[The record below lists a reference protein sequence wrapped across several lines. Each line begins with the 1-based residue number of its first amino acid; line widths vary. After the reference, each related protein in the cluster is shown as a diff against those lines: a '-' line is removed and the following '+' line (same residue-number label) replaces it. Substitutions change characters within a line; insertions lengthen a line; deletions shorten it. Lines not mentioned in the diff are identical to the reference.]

1 MSHGSPQRQA
11 RLFDHV
17 AVVESVDAATMDEL
31 LAGPL
36 ARHVVRRLTET
47 VVVIDHAYFDP
58 IVAVLNKA
66 GYTPRITDE
75 GRS

>member
-1 MSHGSPQRQA
+1 MSKGSPQQQA

-17 AVVESVDAATMDEL
+17 AVVESVDGDTMDEL

-36 ARHVVRRLTET
+36 ARHVVRRLAAT
-47 VVVIDHAYFDP
+47 VVVVDHAYLDQV
-58 IVAVLNKA
+58 VAALNKA
-66 GYTPRITDE
+66 GYTPRVTDE